1 MSELLHR
8 RLRQMRSRVLIRQFD
23 FRQRHHARGVWYRL
37 RLRLSLAKEAWIIS
51 AGDARRLVEEGLR
64 SEPVGEELQPP
75 RVLIYASAER
85 LAQIE
90 GARRIPVRLSA
101 ELLSAECLALVP
113 FSAKAFSSPQP

>member
-8 RLRQMRSRVLIRQFD
+8 RLRQMRSRVLMRQFD
-23 FRQRHHARGVWYRL
+23 FPQRHHARGVWYRL

-51 AGDARRLVEEGLR
+51 AGDARRLV
-64 SEPVGEELQPP
+64 EELQPP